1 MSQNPANITNPGSV
15 NAGSEGFGVGPA
27 VPNQP
32 VTVGPGTN
40 PGPVVKAGSFAPG
53 LGVDAPDQAVKV
65 GPSQNAGGLVQG
77 GTASPTSPNVVTSTQ
92 NNVVGQVYG
101 SGTPQNV
108 FV

>member
-1 MSQNPANITNPGSV
+1 MSQNPDNITNPGSV

-27 VPNQP
+27 DPNQP
-32 VTVGPGTN
+32 VTVGPGIN

-53 LGVDAPDQAVKV
+53 IGVDAPDQPVTV
-65 GPSQNAGGLVQG
+65 GPSQNPGDIVQG
-77 GTASPTSPNVVTSTQ
+77 GTVSPTSPNVVTSTQ